1 MSCLLSLFYA
11 FRLTIGES
19 FFVVSE
25 EEAMEQIEKANEIAK
40 SLLASRESE
49 SESLRTE
56 LADLKKVLYAKFGSS
71 INLEDY

>member
-1 MSCLLSLFYA
+1 MCFHQLDCKYP
-11 FRLTIGES
+11 RLTIGES

-25 EEAMEQIEKANEIAK
+25 DEAMEHLEKATEISK

-49 SESLRTE
+49 AEAIRSELG
-56 LADLKKVLYAKFGSS
+56 DLKKILYGKFGSS

>member
-1 MSCLLSLFYA
+1 MSCLLSLSYA

-49 SESLRTE
+49 SESLISE

>member
-1 MSCLLSLFYA
+1 MSFSQSFFYA

-49 SESLRTE
+49 SESLISE